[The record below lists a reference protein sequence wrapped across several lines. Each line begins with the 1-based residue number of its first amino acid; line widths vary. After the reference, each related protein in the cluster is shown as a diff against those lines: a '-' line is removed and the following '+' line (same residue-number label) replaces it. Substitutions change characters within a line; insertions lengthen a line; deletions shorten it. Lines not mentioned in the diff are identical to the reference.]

1 MTYEFIY
8 GKGSFGMNSRDDLY
22 KVVEREVEFSG

>member
-8 GKGSFGMNSRDDLY
+8 GKGPFGIKSRDDLY
-22 KVVEREVEFSG
+22 KVVEREVEFSR